1 MKMLSRFT
9 WTEWSK
15 GTVLRH
21 AEKHWQGGHDGYRRL
36 PDPVSH
42 QRTVLSLGEDR
53 WLVVDHLSA
62 SQSHHYDLH
71 WLLIDREYGV
81 QELAPGTFGVFLD
94 IADGKPSDSKVFI
107 QVGLLGGT
115 GNFSVLRADP
125 HSRRGWRSQYYGH
138 KEPALSLLMEADQPK
153 AVFYTFFGFENDAL
167 RLDGHRLR
175 IQAGDM
181 DGIVDLHH
189 PQPGMESSPRK

>member
-1 MKMLSRFT
+1 
-9 WTEWSK
+9 
-15 GTVLRH
+15 
-21 AEKHWQGGHDGYRRL
+21 
-36 PDPVSH
+36 
-42 QRTVLSLGEDR
+42 
-53 WLVVDHLSA
+53 LVVDHLSA
-62 SQSHHYDLH
+62 SQSDHYDLH

-138 KEPALSLLMEADQPK
+138 KEPALSLLLEADQPK